1 MTWWFVRTDVDGEF
15 ERTDRLAHLLDAPH
29 SRFWEAEGLQRGRK
43 LQRLTIRY
51 KHGPRQ
57 VITCICL
64 DDVGYRIRLRMAG
77 PLMNVERQNKWMI
90 LRLTSSAQWCV
101 SLALLCATISP
112 APSFSQG
119 TLEQRLACTPDVL
132 RLCGAFIPN
141 ADEITI
147 CLREK
152 NAELSDA
159 CRTAL
164 EAGMKQLPSENE
176 GTGARKRTAR

>member
-1 MTWWFVRTDVDGEF
+1 MLMANSTEPDS
-15 ERTDRLAHLLDAPH
+15 LAYLPDAPH
-29 SRFWEAEGLQRGRK
+29 SRFWDAEGLQRGRK
-43 LQRLTIRY
+43 LQRLTFRY

-57 VITCICL
+57 ECICL
-64 DDVGYRIRLRMAG
+64 CHDDVEYRIRLRMAG

-101 SLALLCATISP
+101 SLALLCATTSP

-132 RLCGAFIPN
+132 RLCSAFIPN

-164 EAGMKQLPSENE
+164 EAGMKQLPSVNE
-176 GTGARKRTAR
+176 STGARKRTAR